1 MIPNEKEIREYAKY
15 AERVREVV
23 REKLFDLTGKV
34 ASPAVLRELVRS
46 ATMPIGIWMNN
57 RSSVNSSE
65 RRLSIIID
73 ETEKQRRLTDL
84 VSAFNLVESNGYLRP
99 SKILSRDI
107 FQSLR
112 SEMWNIGYIYEIGE
126 GFIEELTH

>member
-23 REKLFDLTGKV
+23 REELSNLMGKAV
-34 ASPAVLRELVRS
+34 SQAVLRELVRS
-46 ATMPIGIWMNN
+46 ATMPIGIWINN
-57 RSSVNSSE
+57 RPSVNSSE
-65 RRLSIIID
+65 RYLSVTID
-73 ETEKQRRLTDL
+73 ESEKQRRLIDL
-84 VSAFNLVESNGYLRP
+84 ISTYNLVGSNGYLWP
-99 SKILSRDI
+99 SKILSRQV

-112 SEMWNIGYIYEIGE
+112 SEMWKIGYIYEIGE